1 MVSNS
6 GPHVPKV
13 EVIFVPPLPPPL
25 CEVYTVDVISQ
36 WPPEYDSYRDIPYQ
50 EFDLALLYVDEAV
63 PFGDHVR
70 PICLPEE
77 EEQGP
82 IV

>member
-1 MVSNS
+1 MLSAVL
-6 GPHVPKV
+6 
-13 EVIFVPPLPPPL
+13 FDPLPPL
-25 CEVYTVDVISQ
+25 SLNFVDVISQ

-63 PFGDHVR
+63 PFGEHVR

-77 EEQGP
+77 EEGEQGP